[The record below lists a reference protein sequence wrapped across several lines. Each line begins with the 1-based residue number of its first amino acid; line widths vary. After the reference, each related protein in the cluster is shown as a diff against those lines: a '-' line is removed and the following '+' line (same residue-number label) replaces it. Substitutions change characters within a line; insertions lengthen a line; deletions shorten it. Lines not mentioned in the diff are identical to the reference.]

1 MDYIV
6 CVLSRV
12 QWRFRLNA
20 IKEFYIDMKY
30 AFKLMSEDEYQY
42 LTYPDSVHHLTAFG
56 NEIKFGRIDRHT
68 IYAHNLRHD
77 NSIDKIEIYVDGIG
91 DVDVSLGYFL
101 DERDDMRC
109 I

>member
-1 MDYIV
+1 M
-6 CVLSRV
+6 
-12 QWRFRLNA
+12 NA

-42 LTYPDSVHHLTAFG
+42 LTYPDSVHHLTAVG
-56 NEIKFGRIDRHT
+56 NEIKFGRRDRHT
-68 IYAHNLRHD
+68 VYAHNLRHD
-77 NSIDKIEIYVDGIG
+77 NSIDKIEIYVDSIG